1 MIQGACLCGEVRF
14 EVDGSAVDMI
24 SCHCSRC
31 RKAYGS
37 AFGTILVVKRDD
49 FRYLQG
55 TKFISNYQ
63 SSARVNRPFCSS
75 CGSRLPIMEEWD
87 PLVGIP
93 AGLLDGDP
101 EIKNTSHIFV
111 GSQASW
117 WAFNDASPRYAQW
130 APASDLNERHELMKS
145 VDLRPVKRKE

>member
-1 MIQGACLCGEVRF
+1 MIKGSCLCGEVAF
-14 EVDGSAVDMI
+14 EVNGSAIDMT

-49 FRYLQG
+49 FSYLQG
-55 TKFISNYQ
+55 TDFVTSYQ
-63 SSARVNRPFCSS
+63 SSERVNRPFCSN
-75 CGSRLPIMEEWD
+75 CGSRLPIVEEWD

-101 EIKNTSHIFV
+101 GIKNSSQLFA
-111 GSQASW
+111 GSKASW
-117 WAFNDASPRYAQW
+117 LNFNDKSPQFEEW
-130 APASDLNERHELMKS
+130 GPTSDMNERFESMTPTK
-145 VDLRPVKRKE
+145 D